1 MEIEALEEEESESA
15 EEEELK
21 GEVLFDPQ
29 DLIENFMTQED
40 LLMVKTDQPERLQMR
55 YKRVPDSNELV
66 EETNWLSYALI

>member
-40 LLMVKTDQPERLQMR
+40 LLMVKTD
-55 YKRVPDSNELV
+55 
-66 EETNWLSYALI
+66 